1 MEDSNL
7 RSLWEQRLA
16 EYETS
21 GKTIKEWCQEQ
32 SIRENQFYYWRRKIR
47 PEKVEENQPIKWL
60 SINLA
65 DSSTSSSNS
74 IAVHIGQMTV
84 EVKSG
89 FDHNLLREILK
100 VLQTV

>member
-7 RSLWEQRLA
+7 RDLWEQRLA
-16 EYETS
+16 EYQDS
-21 GKTIKEWCQEQ
+21 GKTIKAWCKEQ

-47 PEKVEENQPIKWL
+47 IEKVEDNQAIKWL

-65 DSSTSSSNS
+65 DSSTSTSNS
-74 IAVHIGQMTV
+74 IAVHVGQMTV

-89 FDHNLLREILK
+89 FDHNLFREILK